1 MTVVQQ
7 GSVNT
12 TSIFVP
18 DVVVQIVPPQQTYI
32 NGIAT
37 NILGLVGVGSWG
49 PVNSPVTLGSYADA
63 QANFGAMNNRAS
75 DLSTHAY
82 YACLNGATNIR
93 AVRVTDGTDAAATAT
108 IGTTGVTLT
117 AKYTGIV
124 GNSITVALSAGTAAN
139 SWKALVT
146 LPGFAP
152 ETFDNLAVGLSG
164 NAVWVAIA
172 NAINNGAN
180 ALRGP
185 SKLIV
190 AAAGA
195 STAAPTT
202 TSVTLTGGTDGTSS
216 VTSTQLV
223 GTDGTTRTG
232 MYALRSTGCLVAAL
246 CDCSTST
253 TWTTQ
258 VAYGLS
264 EGTYMIM
271 TGPAGD
277 TISNAVTTKSTAGI
291 DSYTAK
297 LMFGDWCYVSDP
309 VNQVTRLISPQPFIA
324 GRLAGLSPEQSA
336 LNKQL
341 AGIIGT
347 QKSYANAIYS
357 NADLQTLAQAGIDV
371 IANPCPGGAYF
382 GSRIGRNTSSNPV
395 INGDNYPRLTYYIAY
410 TLNSAMG
417 IYVGQLQTVDER
429 RKALGAV
436 TSFLANLQAAGMI
449 GDVNNPGKQ
458 AFSAIL
464 DASNNPSS
472 QVALGY
478 QQANV
483 RITYLSVITVFL
495 LNVEGGQSVSIVT
508 PTTSKTN

>member
-12 TSIFVP
+12 TSVSVP
-18 DVVVQIVPPQQTYI
+18 DIIVQIVPPQQTYI

-37 NILGLVGVGSWG
+37 NVLGMVGVGSWG
-49 PVNSPVTLGSYADA
+49 PVNSPVTLATYADA
-63 QANFGAMNNRAS
+63 QANFGAMSNRKF
-75 DLSTHAY
+75 DLATHAF
-82 YACLNGATNIR
+82 YACQNGATNIR
-93 AVRVTDGTDAAATAT
+93 AVRVTDGTDAAATVV

-117 AKYTGIV
+117 AKYTGTV
-124 GNSITVALSAGTAAN
+124 GNAISVALSAGTAAN
-139 SWKALVT
+139 SWKVIVT
-146 LPGFAP
+146 LTGFAP

-172 NAINNGAN
+172 NAINNGAG

-195 STAAPTT
+195 STAAP
-202 TSVTLTGGTDGTSS
+202 VA
-216 VTSTQLV
+216 VTSTMAGGLDGATGVTGTSLV

-232 MYALRSTGCLVAAL
+232 MYALRSTGCLIAML
-246 CDCSTST
+246 CDCDTST

-277 TISNAVTTKSTAGI
+277 TISNAATTKASAGI

-297 LMFGDWCYVSDP
+297 LMFGDWCYIADP
-309 VNQVTRLISPQPFIA
+309 VNQITRLISAQPFIA
-324 GRLAGLSPEQSA
+324 GRLSGLSPEQSA
-336 LNKQL
+336 LNKAL
-341 AGIIGT
+341 VGIVAT
-347 QKSYANAIYS
+347 QKSYANAVYAT
-357 NADLQTLAQAGIDV
+357 ADLQTLAQAGIDV

-410 TLNSAMG
+410 TLNRAMG
-417 IYVGQLQTVDER
+417 LYIGQLQTVQER
-429 RKALGAV
+429 QNALGAI
-436 TSFLANLQAAGMI
+436 TAFLANMAGAGMI
-449 GDVNNPGKQ
+449 GDVNNPAKQ
-458 AFSAIL
+458 PFAVIL
-464 DASNNPSS
+464 DASNNPAS

-478 QQANV
+478 QQATV
-483 RITYLSVITVFL
+483 RVTYLSVITVFL
-495 LNVEGGQSVSIVT
+495 IALEGGQSVSIVA
-508 PTTSKTN
+508 PASN